1 MGPVMSSPPVI
12 RHAAEFTLLS
22 VVGAEDAVRGTV
34 ISSDDGHRACNGF
47 TSSTSR
53 RRDFGQW
60 ACSAHLRVV
69 FLLIKLAPRSAS
81 LTRVC
86 T

>member
-1 MGPVMSSPPVI
+1 MSPTVIVTPPSARNGLGDVKSPVI
-12 RHAAEFTLLS
+12 CHAAELTLQS

-53 RRDFGQW
+53 RRDFGQ
-60 ACSAHLRVV
+60 
-69 FLLIKLAPRSAS
+69 
-81 LTRVC
+81 
-86 T
+86 